1 MLRQQRGDGARAALD
16 ASSLSPEPP
25 AVDSAEARL
34 DAFIDRY
41 SAEVAALA
49 KGAVARL
56 AELMPGA
63 TRLVYDNYN
72 ALAVGFSPDGR
83 PSNIV
88 VSVTLYPRWV
98 SLFFT
103 RGAELSDPAKLL
115 KGGGKQMRHLVL
127 RSAADLDHPEVLSLI
142 ERAAAASKVPLDPA
156 ARGEVIIQS
165 VSAKQRPR
173 RPEPVSGPPDVDP
186 LYTGG
191 KG

>member
-1 MLRQQRGDGARAALD
+1 M
-16 ASSLSPEPP
+16 
-25 AVDSAEARL
+25 DSAEARL
-34 DAFIDRY
+34 DTFIDRY

-49 KGAVARL
+49 KTAVARL
-56 AELMPGA
+56 AKLMPGA

-72 ALAVGFSPDGR
+72 ALAVGFSPDRR

-103 RGAELSDPAKLL
+103 RGAELPDPAKPLT
-115 KGGGKQMRHLVL
+115 GGGRQMRHLVL
-127 RSAADLDHPEVLSLI
+127 GSVGDLDRPEVLSLI

-173 RPEPVSGPPDVDP
+173 RPELLSGSPDVDP

-191 KG
+191 EG